1 LRARA
6 LPMFALTP
14 PVPIGPAPSR
24 PLRKTAFGARLAAIL
39 AVYAMVLQAVLGAAV
54 VAAQAE
60 PRHVPILC
68 APLSTGGEAPSGPA
82 QSQRHPC
89 CLVACRAGA
98 PPPEVPELSDP
109 DVIVRAVVYGGAP
122 AAAAPVRHLITGS
135 ARGPPL
141 S

>member
-1 LRARA
+1 VSV
-6 LPMFALTP
+6 LPP
-14 PVPIGPAPSR
+14 SVPIGPAPSR
-24 PLRKTAFGARLAAIL
+24 AVWPTAFGARLAAIL

-54 VAAQAE
+54 VAAQAGSRHE
-60 PRHVPILC
+60 PVLC
-68 APLSTGGEAPSGPA
+68 APLATGGETPSAPT
-82 QSQRHPC
+82 QSHRHPC

-109 DVIVRAVVYGGAP
+109 DVTVRAVVYDRP
-122 AAAAPVRHLITGS
+122 PSAAAPIRHPITGS